1 MSYIFGVGVPGPQGP
16 PGLQGPAGP
25 GGSPGAA
32 GPTGVAGPTG
42 PGFAQSTQTQ
52 PAGNIAGIGATF
64 AGTNISGTVALGAN
78 GMGISLSGPPGG
90 GGGGGV
96 NVSIGGNTAGVL
108 ALISTGT
115 LLLIGGNNVTL
126 SQNGNSIVISANTAA
141 AANLSVSAGGS
152 SGAFGGITF
161 GNGGGVTFGLNNG
174 TIGATVAAQSV
185 QTAPAGNIAGVGTA
199 FNGTNISGTLGLNSN
214 GLAISL
220 SGQSQSVQT
229 QAVGN
234 IAGIGTTFAG
244 TNISATLGL
253 NSLGLNLGL
262 SAAGGATSG
271 GLYVGGNT
279 TGLASSNSYP
289 FNSFNVS
296 FAGLLSGGWSS
307 NTLIV
312 SAPGT
317 TNLPVLSGYNPYS
330 GAQISFGQV
339 GAGSI
344 LLDPNVLQNAVQYD
358 RLIIPLYFAATA
370 ISTGTLSLS
379 VSVGIYTQNGLTLS
393 LLGSASGS
401 ISAAVSGT
409 LGNYSLYSGLR
420 NLTIGNTSTLSEGNY
435 WFAFG
440 SSTASA
446 GAAAGTFSNAVQG
459 VLGNNAS
466 NNFNGN
472 FGIAINNSDQY
483 NLGQGYFSATSAGMP
498 ASIAFSQIFGTSP
511 LAQNPQIMMFAS
523 STA

>member
-1 MSYIFGVGVPGPQGP
+1 MNYLFGVGVPGPQGP

-42 PGFAQSTQTQ
+42 PSFAQSTQTQ

-90 GGGGGV
+90 GGGGGGV

-115 LLLIGGNNVTL
+115 MLLIGGNNVTI

-220 SGQSQSVQT
+220 SVPVQT
-229 QAVGN
+229 QAAGN
-234 IAGIGTTFAG
+234 IAGIGTTFSG
-244 TNISATLGL
+244 TNIAGTIGL
-253 NSLGLNLGL
+253 NSNGLNLAL
-262 SAAGGATSG
+262 SAAGGATTG
-271 GLYVGGNT
+271 GLYIGGNT
-279 TGLASSNSYP
+279 TGLSSSNSYP

-312 SAPGT
+312 SGPAT
-317 TNLPVLSGYNPYS
+317 TNLPVLSGFNPYS
-330 GAQISFGQV
+330 GAQIAFGQV

-358 RLIIPLYFAATA
+358 RLLIPLYLSASSN
-370 ISTGTLSLS
+370 STGTLSLS
-379 VSVGIYTQNGLTLS
+379 VSVGIYTQNGLSLS
-393 LLGSASGS
+393 LVGSASAS
-401 ISAAVSGT
+401 LSAPISGT
-409 LGNYSLYSGLR
+409 VGNYSLYSGLR
-420 NLTIGNTSTLSEGNY
+420 NLTIGSTGTLSEGNY

-446 GAAAGTFSNAVQG
+446 GAAAGAFSNAVQG
-459 VLGNNAS
+459 ILSNNAS

-472 FGIAINNSDQY
+472 FGVAINNSDQY
-483 NLGQGYFSATSAGMP
+483 NLGQGYFSTTSAGMP
-498 ASIAFSQIFGTSP
+498 VSIAFSQIFGTNP
-511 LAQNPQIMMFAS
+511 LAQSPQIMAFAS